1 MIRMIRITDHTHIT
15 RSARSWVPK
24 RQYIRNQNWQQ
35 RQVADCPIDLLGMVI
50 FLQSFIITDRW
61 LNHLL
66 WWNNKYNS
74 PWEYHVSPLSL
85 SSVSGKANRSR
96 NKYYDICSLSS
107 LQTKICRTL
116 FQFESTRR
124 WDVYHMLHIGKRF
137 ICDSVCGFFSHCV
150 AKLCFDIV
158 RNTP

>member
-1 MIRMIRITDHTHIT
+1 MPHHDSHDTDHRSHTHHTFSTKLSTETTIY
-15 RSARSWVPK
+15 SKPK
-24 RQYIRNQNWQQ
+24 LTTET
-35 RQVADCPIDLLGMVI
+35 DCPIDLLGMVI
-50 FLQSFIITDRW
+50 FLQLFIITDRW
-61 LNHLL
+61 
-66 WWNNKYNS
+66 NNKYNS
-74 PWEYHVSPLSL
+74 LWEYHVSPLSL
-85 SSVSGKANRSR
+85 SSISWEANRSR
-96 NKYYDICSLSS
+96 NKYYDICSLSP